1 MMTNDEAGKMNQ
13 KKRSIPLPP
22 GNVVYSNEFIE
33 VWHKIVE
40 KEEEDELCTALLNFL
55 DKTLRRIN
63 ESSKDDDKI
72 RRIAPSSSASHSSA
86 KSG

>member
-1 MMTNDEAGKMNQ
+1 VIEDTKGIYSIYDDNDEAGKMNK

-40 KEEEDELCTALLNFL
+40 KEEEDELYIFFKLSRQDA
-55 DKTLRRIN
+55 
-63 ESSKDDDKI
+63 SKNK
-72 RRIAPSSSASHSSA
+72 
-86 KSG
+86 

>member
-33 VWHKIVE
+33 VWYKIVE
-40 KEEEDELCTALLNFL
+40 KEE
-55 DKTLRRIN
+55 
-63 ESSKDDDKI
+63 
-72 RRIAPSSSASHSSA
+72 
-86 KSG
+86 

>member
-33 VWHKIVE
+33 VWYKIVE
-40 KEEEDELCTALLNFL
+40 KVEEDELCTVFFKLSRQ
-55 DKTLRRIN
+55 D
-63 ESSKDDDKI
+63 
-72 RRIAPSSSASHSSA
+72 P
-86 KSG
+86 

>member
-33 VWHKIVE
+33 VWYKIVE
-40 KEEEDELCTALLNFL
+40 KEEEDELCTVFKLSRQDA
-55 DKTLRRIN
+55 
-63 ESSKDDDKI
+63 SKNK
-72 RRIAPSSSASHSSA
+72 
-86 KSG
+86 